1 MSMSS
6 NRINAISKA
15 IAKQAPPDQFRI
27 YRSWD
32 DPNYPNPELLTEAEL
47 KDVKIINLTWEG
59 IEND

>member
-6 NRINAISKA
+6 KRINAISKA

-32 DPNYPNPELLTEAEL
+32 DPECPNPEPLTEAEL
-47 KDVKIINLTWEG
+47 KDVKVIKLTWG
-59 IEND
+59 DD